1 MISPGACGEGVIT
14 ELAHVTEALDGES
27 HPVHR
32 PLVLPR
38 LRLGPEHEGAVR
50 LSALELSRSVIPPN
64 VRLKTL
70 LAINL
75 QILWL
80 KPIFLKTYS
89 YYVPSCQDPLDSE
102 GMGRRTECD
111 PPRVPAI

>member
-14 ELAHVTEALDGES
+14 ELAHVSEALDGES
-27 HPVHR
+27 HPVHH

-38 LRLGPEHEGAVR
+38 LRLGPEHQGAVH
-50 LSALELSRSVIPPN
+50 LSALKLSRSVIPPN

-80 KPIFLKTYS
+80 KPIFLKAH
-89 YYVPSCQDPLDSE
+89 YVPCQDPLDS
-102 GMGRRTECD
+102 GDRAHRTGCD
-111 PPRVPAI
+111 QPRALAI